1 MRRVTAYTGRGALV
15 DGLDER
21 EYRLLQSRRAG
32 NMHGCDESSPPVPL
46 YEGEACHHSA
56 MGF

>member
-1 MRRVTAYTGRGALV
+1 M

-46 YEGEACHHSA
+46 YEARRAATIPQWDFDGVDN
-56 MGF
+56 